1 MKMNTPHNLLLASA
15 TVAALALSSCKHDP
29 LSPGVEYMPDMYRG
43 PALETYSQTKLNGE
57 MVPTAKI
64 PVAGTIAR
72 GFEPYQFA
80 NTAEGYE
87 AAGIALKNPLTDIAK
102 AETNAKELFTK
113 YCIHCH
119 GEKGDGV
126 GSIKVKG
133 EPFPVP
139 SYYDDAHK
147 ALPDGKMFHTLHFG
161 KGLMGSHAS
170 QLNKTER
177 WELVC
182 YVNKLQR
189 EGLGIKDESGMAT
202 ATDTAKVKAT
212 VMPVIAK
219 K

>member
-1 MKMNTPHNLLLASA
+1 MKMNTTHNLLIASA
-15 TVAALALSSCKHDP
+15 TIAVIALSSCKHDP

-57 MVPTAKI
+57 LVPTAML
-64 PVAGTIAR
+64 PVSGTISR
-72 GFEPYQFA
+72 GFEPYQFT
-80 NTAEGYE
+80 NTPEGYE
-87 AAGIALKNPLTDIAK
+87 TAGTSLKNPLTDIAK
-102 AETNAKELFTK
+102 AETEGKDLFTK
-113 YCIHCH
+113 YCVHCH

-177 WELVC
+177 WKLVA

-189 EGLGIKDESGMAT
+189 EGLGIKVEASMVT
-202 ATDTAKVKAT
+202 TTDTAKAVVA
-212 VMPVIAK
+212 VAAH
-219 K
+219 